1 MSVRVIIQWAVAVA
15 AVVVIFV
22 CDRFKISE
30 RFRYNLR
37 LVCCLIIM
45 NVVTWEM
52 QDRFGLSFWGGAAI
66 AVAVICII
74 WALTKLPRKRA

>member
-1 MSVRVIIQWAVAVA
+1 MSVRVIILWAVAVA

-22 CDRFKISE
+22 CD
-30 RFRYNLR
+30 LR

-66 AVAVICII
+66 ALAVICII
-74 WALTKLPRKRA
+74 GALTKLPRKRA